1 MYIYIYI
8 YIYIYMYIYIIT
20 YICTY
25 TYIYIYKL
33 ATRKSLK
40 SEISSVSPSSNHSDE
55 VLILE
60 MST

>member
-8 YIYIYMYIYIIT
+8 YIII